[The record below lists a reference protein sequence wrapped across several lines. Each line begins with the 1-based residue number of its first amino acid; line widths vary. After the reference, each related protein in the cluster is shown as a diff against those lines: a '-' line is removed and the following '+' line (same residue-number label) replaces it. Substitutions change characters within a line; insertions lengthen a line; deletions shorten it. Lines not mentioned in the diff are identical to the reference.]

1 VVAGVGGAWGGVCD
15 ALAVLGWRLR
25 GDFCGEV
32 LECLVERHC
41 EVVYVCG
48 VLSYLTVLV
57 HCMDTAP

>member
-1 VVAGVGGAWGGVCD
+1 
-15 ALAVLGWRLR
+15 
-25 GDFCGEV
+25 